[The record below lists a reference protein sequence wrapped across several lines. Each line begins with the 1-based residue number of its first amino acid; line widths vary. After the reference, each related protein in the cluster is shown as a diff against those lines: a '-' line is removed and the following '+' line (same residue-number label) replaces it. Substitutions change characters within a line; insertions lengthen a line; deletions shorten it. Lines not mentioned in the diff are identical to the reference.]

1 MKILFTGG
9 GSGGHFYPIIA
20 ISKEINEIAKKEKA
34 LPPEIFFM
42 APEPYDER
50 ALFDNGIKYLST
62 PAGKIRRYFSFK
74 NFTDAF
80 KTLAGIVRAIFT
92 VFTIYPDIIF
102 GKGGHGSFPA
112 LVAGRLFGI
121 PVMIHESDTKPG
133 RVNKWAGK
141 FATRIAISYP
151 EAADYFPKGKVTLT
165 GQPIRKELA
174 MPIKEGAF
182 DYLKLEEDVPT
193 ILILGGSQ
201 GAQKINEVILDSLV
215 ALVEKYQIIHQ
226 TGTENYKS
234 VQMTSSVIL
243 EKSEHK
249 SRYHPY
255 PYLNELSLRMSAGV
269 SKLVLSRAGSTLFE
283 ISSWGI
289 PCIVIPIPE
298 DISHD
303 QLGNA
308 FAYAHTGAGIV
319 IEEKNLTQ
327 HLLQFEIDR
336 LINDLPLYEK
346 MSDAAKKIDSVNS
359 AEKIARE
366 IFKIALSHEK

>member
-1 MKILFTGG
+1 
-9 GSGGHFYPIIA
+9 
-20 ISKEINEIAKKEKA
+20 
-34 LPPEIFFM
+34 
-42 APEPYDER
+42 
-50 ALFDNGIKYLST
+50 
-62 PAGKIRRYFSFK
+62 
-74 NFTDAF
+74 
-80 KTLAGIVRAIFT
+80 
-92 VFTIYPDIIF
+92 
-102 GKGGHGSFPA
+102 
-112 LVAGRLFGI
+112 
-121 PVMIHESDTKPG
+121 
-133 RVNKWAGK
+133 
-141 FATRIAISYP
+141 
-151 EAADYFPKGKVTLT
+151 
-165 GQPIRKELA
+165 
-174 MPIKEGAF
+174 
-182 DYLKLEEDVPT
+182 
-193 ILILGGSQ
+193 
-201 GAQKINEVILDSLV
+201 
-215 ALVEKYQIIHQ
+215 
-226 TGTENYKS
+226 
-234 VQMTSSVIL
+234 MTSSVIL